1 MLLSSF
7 LAAISQILLKLSAKK
22 NHKNWIMEYI
32 NPFVISGYLLLLLLT
47 MIMNIYAYS
56 GIDYKFG
63 PILTTTSYIFVV
75 ILSIYILKEK
85 LNKNKIIGI
94 SLILIGIVIF
104 NIKI

>member
-22 NHKNWIMEYI
+22 NHKNWII
-32 NPFVISGYLLLLLLT
+32 LLLT